1 MRGIPGGALFVL
13 LIAAAAHARIPD
25 SDRANVDAVPPPAA
39 SPPTAPPPAPDAA
52 TTPDA
57 PPATQPVPQAEG
69 SPAAPVEPPSNSTE
83 QPVPPTNTQEAPPD
97 PPEEAQTPEEA
108 PPPEGEQTEEGT
120 PKRFVI
126 IVPRTEPEPPRPD
139 MLDGHLRSG
148 PLLSGP
154 GSLTFI
160 GQHTATA
167 ALGGF
172 LITGHAF
179 RFGEAAGGR
188 EAMLSGT
195 LLGAGLGFATSAW
208 WQHHH
213 WIGDTTSYFSIVN
226 ALIAGM
232 FTVGVVDT
240 FTPSALAL
248 STAALIG
255 TEVGAWSTAL
265 FAGGDMRLD
274 DGLFVSTGAAW
285 GLAYAG
291 LLLAMI
297 ATSGTEIST
306 KGVVDA
312 LLVAPGVG
320 AGILALASTRYK
332 PTTSQILRA
341 NAAGAG
347 VGLAV
352 LLISGVILGRFDIP
366 TPYLLSMISAAGAK
380 AAIALIWPDEP
391 RARPAWSRRARPED
405 GRYRSNWW

>member
-13 LIAAAAHARIPD
+13 LFAAAVAHARIPD
-25 SDRANVDAVPPPAA
+25 SDRANVEAVP
-39 SPPTAPPPAPDAA
+39 PPTAPPPAPPPAPDVA

-57 PPATQPVPQAEG
+57 APAAEPIGEGEG
-69 SPAAPVEPPSNSTE
+69 SPAAPPPTDSTE
-83 QPVPPTNTQEAPPD
+83 QAAPPAATPDPPPD
-97 PPEEAQTPEEA
+97 PPADAQTPEEA

-126 IVPRTEPEPPRPD
+126 IVPRTEPAPPRPD

-240 FTPSALAL
+240 FTPNALAL
-248 STAALIG
+248 SIAALIG

-306 KGVVDA
+306 KGVFDA
-312 LLVAPGVG
+312 LLIAPGVG

-332 PTTSQILRA
+332 PTTPQILRA

-352 LLISGVILGRFDIP
+352 LLISGVILGSFSNA

-391 RARPAWSRRARPED
+391 RARPAWSRRARSED
-405 GRYRSNWW
+405 GRYRSSWW